1 MFKKTQSY
9 KPKTQKES
17 NNLEINRVVIESYY
31 GTNRKN
37 ESKIIKINNNVYN
50 IKNIDNNMSRSNLN
64 ENINQD
70 NENKIELKSKTLQK
84 ISYSSCNQTNFNIVS
99 HIKKFDAPLLINN
112 YSFNFFTKINEQLNN
127 DINKLNLK
135 PENENKK
142 MLLIK
147 SFDIFICG
155 NQNLKAKNIHLTNS
169 TKKDNVVYKE
179 VINLKNSKN
188 EEEEKKIEINK
199 KEEEKNNLL
208 NSLKAINK
216 RWKEEQ
222 REFKMRLSYTNK
234 NEVLMINLK
243 KYWEELISN
252 INFEK
257 IDSNNKDNS
266 YIIFKKDLKSKENIY
281 EIIKP
286 TSKKEFDELFNKL
299 CQGDNK
305 ENNPNY
311 VNNSDNRGI
320 PMNNEKK
327 KSKFNNQN
335 LLESNKINNLSKN
348 SFYPL
353 LIFEYSE
360 LKNIINN
367 IEKDLKIKNEPKEN
381 KYILEDNI
389 SFNYKGIKNS
399 VIQNQSPKKEKIN
412 KTKVLL
418 PSKVDEYKLI
428 HKFENLR
435 KKKII
440 EFKIEK
446 NDKNEKANTNNIK
459 MKKTKD
465 FGESTPI
472 SLLKDKYFIYAVSKW
487 SKYSTINSEINMYF
501 KYNYKSGHPKFDSNI
516 LEMSN
521 FYLCIE
527 KIKLE
532 GDTKKSRNTSN
543 FTSFKK
549 TISSSK
555 VTSKTNNEKT
565 SNLKEK
571 GSNIS
576 YGMSNNNH
584 TSVNRKKSSTKQ
596 NLEKKKNK

>member
-9 KPKTQKES
+9 KPKTQKE
-17 NNLEINRVVIESYY
+17 NNNFEINRVVIESYY

-64 ENINQD
+64 ENINKD
-70 NENKIELKSKTLQK
+70 EEKKVELKSKALPK
-84 ISYSSCNQTNFNIVS
+84 ISYSLCNQTNFNIVS
-99 HIKKFDAPLLINN
+99 HIKKFDDPLLINN
-112 YSFNFFTKINEQLNN
+112 YSFNLITKSNEQLNKEIDKVN
-127 DINKLNLK
+127 IKSD
-135 PENENKK
+135 NENKK

-155 NQNLKAKNIHLTNS
+155 NQNLKAKNIHITNS
-169 TKKDNVVYKE
+169 TKKDNLVYKE
-179 VINLKNSKN
+179 IINLKSSKN
-188 EEEEKKIEINK
+188 EEEKNVEINK
-199 KEEEKNNLL
+199 KEEEKNNLID
-208 NSLKAINK
+208 SLETMNK
-216 RWKEEQ
+216 RWKEAQ
-222 REFKMRLSYTNK
+222 REFKMRISYINK
-234 NEVLMINLK
+234 NEALTINLK
-243 KYWEELISN
+243 KYLEELKSN
-252 INFEK
+252 INFEQTNLN
-257 IDSNNKDNS
+257 SKDNS
-266 YIIFKKDLKSKENIY
+266 YIIIKQDLKSKEKTY
-281 EIIKP
+281 EIINP

-299 CQGDNK
+299 AHTENK
-305 ENNPNY
+305 ENNL
-311 VNNSDNRGI
+311 NNSNNKEI
-320 PMNNEKK
+320 SKNNEKK

-335 LLESNKINNLSKN
+335 LSESNKNNNISMN

-353 LIFEYSE
+353 LIFKYSE

-367 IEKDLKIKNEPKEN
+367 IEKDLKITKETKEN

-389 SFNYKGIKNS
+389 SLNYKGNKNK
-399 VIQNQSPKKEKIN
+399 VIQKQSPKKEKEKIN
-412 KTKVLL
+412 KNKVLL
-418 PSKVDEYKLI
+418 PAKVDEYKLF

-435 KKKII
+435 KKRII

-446 NDKNEKANTNNIK
+446 NTKNEKENTNNLKI
-459 MKKTKD
+459 KKTKD

-487 SKYSTINSEINMYF
+487 SKYSTINPEINLYL

-516 LEMSN
+516 LEMTN
-521 FYLCIE
+521 FYLVIE

-532 GDTKKSRNTSN
+532 GDSKKSRNTSN

-549 TISSSK
+549 TISNSK

-565 SNLKEK
+565 TNQKEK
-571 GSNIS
+571 GSSIS
-576 YGMSNNNH
+576 HGISNNNQ
-584 TSVNRKKSSTKQ
+584 TSVNRKKSSSKY

>member
-9 KPKTQKES
+9 KPKTQKE
-17 NNLEINRVVIESYY
+17 NNNFEINRVVIESYY

-64 ENINQD
+64 ENINKD
-70 NENKIELKSKTLQK
+70 EENKVELKNKALPK
-84 ISYSSCNQTNFNIVS
+84 ISYSLCNQTNLNIVS
-99 HIKKFDAPLLINN
+99 HIKKFDDPLLINN
-112 YSFNFFTKINEQLNN
+112 YSFNFVTKSNEQLNKE
-127 DINKLNLK
+127 INKVNIK
-135 PENENKK
+135 SDNENKK

-155 NQNLKAKNIHLTNS
+155 NQNLKAKNIHITNS
-169 TKKDNVVYKE
+169 TKKDNLVYKE
-179 VINLKNSKN
+179 IINLKSSKN
-188 EEEEKKIEINK
+188 EEEKNVEINK
-199 KEEEKNNLL
+199 KEEEKNNLID
-208 NSLKAINK
+208 SLETINK
-216 RWKEEQ
+216 RWKEAQ
-222 REFKMRLSYTNK
+222 REFKMRISYINK
-234 NEVLMINLK
+234 NEALTINLK
-243 KYWEELISN
+243 KYLEELKSN
-252 INFEK
+252 INFEQTNLN
-257 IDSNNKDNS
+257 SKDNS
-266 YIIFKKDLKSKENIY
+266 YIIIKQDLKSKEKTY
-281 EIIKP
+281 EIINP

-299 CQGDNK
+299 TQNDNK
-305 ENNPNY
+305 ENNL
-311 VNNSDNRGI
+311 NNSNNKEI
-320 PMNNEKK
+320 SKNNEKK

-335 LLESNKINNLSKN
+335 LSQSNKNNNISIN

-353 LIFEYSE
+353 LIFKYSE

-367 IEKDLKIKNEPKEN
+367 IEKDLKITKETKEN

-389 SFNYKGIKNS
+389 SLNYKGNKNK
-399 VIQNQSPKKEKIN
+399 VIQKQSPKKEKEKIN
-412 KTKVLL
+412 KNNVLL
-418 PSKVDEYKLI
+418 PAKVDEYKLF

-435 KKKII
+435 KKRII

-446 NDKNEKANTNNIK
+446 TIKNGKENTNNLKI
-459 MKKTKD
+459 KKTKD

-487 SKYSTINSEINMYF
+487 SKYSTINPEINLYF

-516 LEMSN
+516 LEMTN
-521 FYLCIE
+521 FYLVIE

-532 GDTKKSRNTSN
+532 GDSKKSRNTSN

-549 TISSSK
+549 TISNSK

-565 SNLKEK
+565 TNQKEK

-576 YGMSNNNH
+576 HGISNNNQ
-584 TSVNRKKSSTKQ
+584 TSVNRKKSSSKY

>member
-9 KPKTQKES
+9 KPKTQKE
-17 NNLEINRVVIESYY
+17 NNNFEINRVVIESYY

-64 ENINQD
+64 ENINKD
-70 NENKIELKSKTLQK
+70 EEKKVELKSKALPK
-84 ISYSSCNQTNFNIVS
+84 ISYSLCNQTNFNIVS
-99 HIKKFDAPLLINN
+99 HIKKFDDPLLINN
-112 YSFNFFTKINEQLNN
+112 YSFNLITKSNEQLNKEIDKVN
-127 DINKLNLK
+127 IKSD
-135 PENENKK
+135 NENKK

-155 NQNLKAKNIHLTNS
+155 NQNLKAKNIHITNS
-169 TKKDNVVYKE
+169 TKKDNCVYKE
-179 VINLKNSKN
+179 IINLKSSKN
-188 EEEEKKIEINK
+188 EEEKNVEINK
-199 KEEEKNNLL
+199 KEEEKNNLID
-208 NSLKAINK
+208 SLETMNK
-216 RWKEEQ
+216 RWKEAQ
-222 REFKMRLSYTNK
+222 REFKMRISYINK
-234 NEVLMINLK
+234 NEALTINLK
-243 KYWEELISN
+243 KYLEELKSN
-252 INFEK
+252 INFEQTNLN
-257 IDSNNKDNS
+257 SKDNS
-266 YIIFKKDLKSKENIY
+266 YIIIKQDLKSKEKTY
-281 EIIKP
+281 EIINP

-299 CQGDNK
+299 AQNENK
-305 ENNPNY
+305 ENNL
-311 VNNSDNRGI
+311 NNSNNKEI
-320 PMNNEKK
+320 SKNNEKK

-335 LLESNKINNLSKN
+335 LSESNKNNNISMN

-353 LIFEYSE
+353 LIFKYSE

-367 IEKDLKIKNEPKEN
+367 IEKDLKITKETKEN

-389 SFNYKGIKNS
+389 SLNYKGNKNK
-399 VIQNQSPKKEKIN
+399 VIQKQSPKKEKEKIN
-412 KTKVLL
+412 KNKVLL
-418 PSKVDEYKLI
+418 PAKVDEYKLF

-435 KKKII
+435 KKRII

-446 NDKNEKANTNNIK
+446 NTKNEKENTNNLKI
-459 MKKTKD
+459 KKTKD

-487 SKYSTINSEINMYF
+487 SKYSTINPEINLYF

-516 LEMSN
+516 LEMTN
-521 FYLCIE
+521 FYLVIE

-532 GDTKKSRNTSN
+532 GDSKKSRNTSN

-549 TISSSK
+549 SISNSK

-565 SNLKEK
+565 TNQKEK
-571 GSNIS
+571 GSSIS
-576 YGMSNNNH
+576 HGISNNNQ
-584 TSVNRKKSSTKQ
+584 TSVNRKKSSSKY

>member
-9 KPKTQKES
+9 KPKTQKEK
-17 NNLEINRVVIESYY
+17 NNFEINRVVIESYY

-64 ENINQD
+64 ENINKD
-70 NENKIELKSKTLQK
+70 EEKKVEIKSKTLPK
-84 ISYSSCNQTNFNIVS
+84 ISYSLCNQTNLNIVS
-99 HIKKFDAPLLINN
+99 HIKKFDDPLLINN
-112 YSFNFFTKINEQLNN
+112 YSFNFVTKSNEQLNKE
-127 DINKLNLK
+127 INKVNIK
-135 PENENKK
+135 SDNENKK

-155 NQNLKAKNIHLTNS
+155 NQNLKAKNIHITNS
-169 TKKDNVVYKE
+169 TKKDNLVYKE
-179 VINLKNSKN
+179 IINLKSSKN
-188 EEEEKKIEINK
+188 EEEKNVEINK
-199 KEEEKNNLL
+199 KEEEKNNLID
-208 NSLKAINK
+208 SLETINK
-216 RWKEEQ
+216 RWKEAQ
-222 REFKMRLSYTNK
+222 REFKMRISYINK
-234 NEVLMINLK
+234 NESLTINLK
-243 KYWEELISN
+243 KYWEELKSN
-252 INFEK
+252 INFEQNNL
-257 IDSNNKDNS
+257 NNKDNS
-266 YIIFKKDLKSKENIY
+266 YIIIKQDLKSKEKTY
-281 EIIKP
+281 EIINP

-299 CQGDNK
+299 TQNDNK
-305 ENNPNY
+305 ENNL
-311 VNNSDNRGI
+311 NNSNNKEI
-320 PMNNEKK
+320 SKNNEKK

-335 LLESNKINNLSKN
+335 SSQSNKNNNISIN

-353 LIFEYSE
+353 LIFKYSE

-367 IEKDLKIKNEPKEN
+367 IEKDLKITKETKEN

-389 SFNYKGIKNS
+389 SLNYKGNKNK
-399 VIQNQSPKKEKIN
+399 VIQKQSPKKEKEKIN
-412 KTKVLL
+412 KNKVLL
-418 PSKVDEYKLI
+418 PAKVDEYKLF

-435 KKKII
+435 KKRII

-446 NDKNEKANTNNIK
+446 NNKNEKENTNNLKI
-459 MKKTKD
+459 KKTKD

-487 SKYSTINSEINMYF
+487 SKYSTINPEINLYF

-516 LEMSN
+516 LEMTN
-521 FYLCIE
+521 FYLVIE

-532 GDTKKSRNTSN
+532 GDSKKSRNTSN

-549 TISSSK
+549 TISNSK

-565 SNLKEK
+565 TNQKEK
-571 GSNIS
+571 GSSIS
-576 YGMSNNNH
+576 HGISNNNQ
-584 TSVNRKKSSTKQ
+584 TSVNRKKSSSKY

>member
-1 MFKKTQSY
+1 M
-9 KPKTQKES
+9 
-17 NNLEINRVVIESYY
+17 IESYY

-299 CQGDNK
+299 YQGDNK

-335 LLESNKINNLSKN
+335 LLESNKNLFL
-348 SFYPL
+348 SFT
-353 LIFEYSE
+353 
-360 LKNIINN
+360 NI
-367 IEKDLKIKNEPKEN
+367 
-381 KYILEDNI
+381 
-389 SFNYKGIKNS
+389 
-399 VIQNQSPKKEKIN
+399 
-412 KTKVLL
+412 
-418 PSKVDEYKLI
+418 
-428 HKFENLR
+428 
-435 KKKII
+435 
-440 EFKIEK
+440 
-446 NDKNEKANTNNIK
+446 
-459 MKKTKD
+459 
-465 FGESTPI
+465 
-472 SLLKDKYFIYAVSKW
+472 
-487 SKYSTINSEINMYF
+487 
-501 KYNYKSGHPKFDSNI
+501 
-516 LEMSN
+516 
-521 FYLCIE
+521 
-527 KIKLE
+527 
-532 GDTKKSRNTSN
+532 
-543 FTSFKK
+543 
-549 TISSSK
+549 
-555 VTSKTNNEKT
+555 
-565 SNLKEK
+565 
-571 GSNIS
+571 
-576 YGMSNNNH
+576 
-584 TSVNRKKSSTKQ
+584 
-596 NLEKKKNK
+596 

>member
-70 NENKIELKSKTLQK
+70 NEIQLKSKTLQK

-399 VIQNQSPKKEKIN
+399 VIQNQSPIPNPQSPIIYILLKIN
-412 KTKVLL
+412 LV
-418 PSKVDEYKLI
+418 
-428 HKFENLR
+428 F
-435 KKKII
+435 
-440 EFKIEK
+440 
-446 NDKNEKANTNNIK
+446 IK
-459 MKKTKD
+459 
-465 FGESTPI
+465 
-472 SLLKDKYFIYAVSKW
+472 
-487 SKYSTINSEINMYF
+487 
-501 KYNYKSGHPKFDSNI
+501 
-516 LEMSN
+516 
-521 FYLCIE
+521 
-527 KIKLE
+527 
-532 GDTKKSRNTSN
+532 
-543 FTSFKK
+543 
-549 TISSSK
+549 
-555 VTSKTNNEKT
+555 
-565 SNLKEK
+565 
-571 GSNIS
+571 
-576 YGMSNNNH
+576 
-584 TSVNRKKSSTKQ
+584 
-596 NLEKKKNK
+596 

>member
-9 KPKTQKES
+9 KPKTQKE
-17 NNLEINRVVIESYY
+17 NNNFEINRVVIESYY

-64 ENINQD
+64 ENINKD
-70 NENKIELKSKTLQK
+70 EEKKVEIKSKTLPK
-84 ISYSSCNQTNFNIVS
+84 ISYSLCNQTNLNIVS
-99 HIKKFDAPLLINN
+99 HIKKFDDPLLINN
-112 YSFNFFTKINEQLNN
+112 YSFNFVTKSNEQLNKE
-127 DINKLNLK
+127 INKINIK
-135 PENENKK
+135 SDNENKK

-155 NQNLKAKNIHLTNS
+155 NQNLKAKNIHITNS
-169 TKKDNVVYKE
+169 TKKDNLVYKE
-179 VINLKNSKN
+179 IINLKSSKN
-188 EEEEKKIEINK
+188 EEEKNVEINK
-199 KEEEKNNLL
+199 KEEEKNNLID
-208 NSLKAINK
+208 SLETINK
-216 RWKEEQ
+216 RWKEAQ
-222 REFKMRLSYTNK
+222 REFKMRISYINK
-234 NEVLMINLK
+234 NEALTINLK
-243 KYWEELISN
+243 KYWEELKSN
-252 INFEK
+252 INFEQNNL
-257 IDSNNKDNS
+257 NNKDNS
-266 YIIFKKDLKSKENIY
+266 YIIIKQDLKSKENTY
-281 EIIKP
+281 EIINP

-299 CQGDNK
+299 TQNDNK
-305 ENNPNY
+305 ENNL
-311 VNNSDNRGI
+311 NNSNNKEI
-320 PMNNEKK
+320 SKNNEKK

-335 LLESNKINNLSKN
+335 SSQSNKNNNISINF
-348 SFYPL
+348 FYPL
-353 LIFEYSE
+353 LIFKYSE

-367 IEKDLKIKNEPKEN
+367 IEKDLKITKETKEN

-389 SFNYKGIKNS
+389 SLNYKGNKNK
-399 VIQNQSPKKEKIN
+399 VIQKQSPKKEKEKIN
-412 KTKVLL
+412 KNKVLL
-418 PSKVDEYKLI
+418 PAKVDEYKLF

-435 KKKII
+435 KKRII

-446 NDKNEKANTNNIK
+446 TIKNGKENTNNLKI
-459 MKKTKD
+459 KKTKD

-487 SKYSTINSEINMYF
+487 SKYSTINPEINLYF

-516 LEMSN
+516 LEMTN
-521 FYLCIE
+521 FYLVIE

-532 GDTKKSRNTSN
+532 GDSKKSRNTSN

-549 TISSSK
+549 TISNSK

-565 SNLKEK
+565 TNQKEK

-576 YGMSNNNH
+576 HGISNNNQ
-584 TSVNRKKSSTKQ
+584 TSVNRKKSSSKY

>member
-9 KPKTQKES
+9 KPKTQKE
-17 NNLEINRVVIESYY
+17 NNNFEINRVVIESYY

-64 ENINQD
+64 ENINKD
-70 NENKIELKSKTLQK
+70 EEKKVEIKSKTLPK
-84 ISYSSCNQTNFNIVS
+84 ISYSLCNQTNLNIVS
-99 HIKKFDAPLLINN
+99 HIKKFDDPLLINN
-112 YSFNFFTKINEQLNN
+112 YSFNFVTKSNEQLNKE
-127 DINKLNLK
+127 INKVNIK
-135 PENENKK
+135 SDNENKK

-155 NQNLKAKNIHLTNS
+155 NQNLKAKNIHITNS
-169 TKKDNVVYKE
+169 TKKDNLVYKE
-179 VINLKNSKN
+179 IINLKSSKN
-188 EEEEKKIEINK
+188 EEEKNVEINK
-199 KEEEKNNLL
+199 KEEEKNNLID
-208 NSLKAINK
+208 SLETINK
-216 RWKEEQ
+216 RWKEAQ
-222 REFKMRLSYTNK
+222 REFKMRISYINK
-234 NEVLMINLK
+234 NEALTINLK
-243 KYWEELISN
+243 KYWEELKSN
-252 INFEK
+252 INFEQNNL
-257 IDSNNKDNS
+257 NNKDNS
-266 YIIFKKDLKSKENIY
+266 YIIIKQDLKSKENTY
-281 EIIKP
+281 EIINP

-299 CQGDNK
+299 TQNDNK
-305 ENNPNY
+305 ENNL
-311 VNNSDNRGI
+311 NNSNNKEI
-320 PMNNEKK
+320 SKNNEKK

-335 LLESNKINNLSKN
+335 SSQSNKNNNISIN

-353 LIFEYSE
+353 LIFKYSE

-367 IEKDLKIKNEPKEN
+367 IEKDLKITKETKEN

-389 SFNYKGIKNS
+389 SLNYKGNKNK
-399 VIQNQSPKKEKIN
+399 VIQKQSPKKEKEKIN
-412 KTKVLL
+412 KNKVLL
-418 PSKVDEYKLI
+418 PAKVDEYKLF

-435 KKKII
+435 KKRII

-446 NDKNEKANTNNIK
+446 NTKNEKENTNNLKI
-459 MKKTKD
+459 KKTKD

-487 SKYSTINSEINMYF
+487 SKYSTINPEINLYF

-516 LEMSN
+516 LEMTN
-521 FYLCIE
+521 FYLVIE

-532 GDTKKSRNTSN
+532 GDSKKSRNTSN

-549 TISSSK
+549 TISNSK

-565 SNLKEK
+565 TNQKEK
-571 GSNIS
+571 GSSIS
-576 YGMSNNNH
+576 HGISNNNQ
-584 TSVNRKKSSTKQ
+584 TSVNRKKSSSKY

>member
-9 KPKTQKES
+9 KPKTQKE
-17 NNLEINRVVIESYY
+17 NNNFEINRVVIESYY

-64 ENINQD
+64 ENINKD
-70 NENKIELKSKTLQK
+70 EEKKVEIKSKTLPK
-84 ISYSSCNQTNFNIVS
+84 ISYSLCNQTNLNIVS
-99 HIKKFDAPLLINN
+99 HIKKFDDPLLINN
-112 YSFNFFTKINEQLNN
+112 YSFNFITKSNEQLNKE
-127 DINKLNLK
+127 INKVNIK
-135 PENENKK
+135 SDNENKK

-155 NQNLKAKNIHLTNS
+155 NQNLKAKNIHITNS
-169 TKKDNVVYKE
+169 TKKDNLVYKE
-179 VINLKNSKN
+179 IINLKSSKN
-188 EEEEKKIEINK
+188 EEEKNVEINK
-199 KEEEKNNLL
+199 KEEEKNNLID
-208 NSLKAINK
+208 SLETINK
-216 RWKEEQ
+216 RWKEAQ
-222 REFKMRLSYTNK
+222 REFKMRISYINK
-234 NEVLMINLK
+234 NEALTINLK
-243 KYWEELISN
+243 KYWEELKSN
-252 INFEK
+252 INFEQNNL
-257 IDSNNKDNS
+257 NNKDNS
-266 YIIFKKDLKSKENIY
+266 YIIIKQDLKSKENTY
-281 EIIKP
+281 EIINP

-299 CQGDNK
+299 TQNDNK
-305 ENNPNY
+305 ENNL
-311 VNNSDNRGI
+311 NNSNNKEI
-320 PMNNEKK
+320 SKNNEKK

-335 LLESNKINNLSKN
+335 SSQSNKNNNISIN

-353 LIFEYSE
+353 LIFKYSE

-367 IEKDLKIKNEPKEN
+367 IEKDLKITKETKEN

-389 SFNYKGIKNS
+389 SLNYKGNKNK
-399 VIQNQSPKKEKIN
+399 VIQKQSPKKEKEKIN
-412 KTKVLL
+412 KNKVFL
-418 PSKVDEYKLI
+418 PAKVDEYKLF

-435 KKKII
+435 KKRII

-446 NDKNEKANTNNIK
+446 TIKNGKENTNNLKI
-459 MKKTKD
+459 KKTKD

-487 SKYSTINSEINMYF
+487 SKYSTINPEINLYF

-516 LEMSN
+516 LEMTN
-521 FYLCIE
+521 FYLVIE

-532 GDTKKSRNTSN
+532 GDSKKSRNTSN

-549 TISSSK
+549 TISNSK
-555 VTSKTNNEKT
+555 VTSKTNNEKLT
-565 SNLKEK
+565 NQKEK

-576 YGMSNNNH
+576 HGISNNNQ
-584 TSVNRKKSSTKQ
+584 TSVNRKKSSSKY